1 MTPDQIRDVV
11 LSELVRV
18 APEVDVGALA
28 ASRPLRDQVDL
39 DSMDWLNFLIAL
51 HERTGVEIPESDYR
65 RLTTLDAVIAYLAG
79 KRPTA

>member
-1 MTPDQIRDVV
+1 MTPDEIRDVV

>member
-1 MTPDQIRDVV
+1 VTPDEIRDVV